1 MLTADYSV
9 LFFPSPWSF
18 TCQLHLCM
26 RTAGMWTM
34 KLALQQY
41 ITIRQDFGAETKLIP
56 QQLPVLGFPSTVMLY
71 NSMLFP
77 LPSCSILASVITLT
91 FPPLHLPP
99 SSSSVSSLPPLLTVA
114 LSLSLSLSLPIV
126 TPSHSSRSENSIT
139 IKMFVWAGR
148 WGVAGGEAKTGGFR
162 GEHYWPV
169 TVCVS
174 GTVLPGDP
182 APAESHLH
190 TRQLDKHKW
199 EELVDVKA
207 PSTL

>member
-56 QQLPVLGFPSTVMLY
+56 QQLPVLGFASTVMLY

-114 LSLSLSLSLPIV
+114 LSLSVALPSNRYSV
-126 TPSHSSRSENSIT
+126 TQQPFWKFNYNQDVCLGWSVRGGWRWGKDRGFSGGALLACHCLCEWNGSPGGPCSSRKPFT
-139 IKMFVWAGR
+139 
-148 WGVAGGEAKTGGFR
+148 
-162 GEHYWPV
+162 H
-169 TVCVS
+169 
-174 GTVLPGDP
+174 
-182 APAESHLH
+182 
-190 TRQLDKHKW
+190 
-199 EELVDVKA
+199 
-207 PSTL
+207 PSAR

>member
-9 LFFPSPWSF
+9 LFSPSPWSF

-114 LSLSLSLSLPIV
+114 LSLSLCRSPFQSLLRHTAAVLKIQLQSRCLSGLVGEGWLEVRQRQGVFGGSITGLSLSV
-126 TPSHSSRSENSIT
+126 WVERFSRGTLLQQKAIYT
-139 IKMFVWAGR
+139 R
-148 WGVAGGEAKTGGFR
+148 
-162 GEHYWPV
+162 
-169 TVCVS
+169 VS
-174 GTVLPGDP
+174 
-182 APAESHLH
+182 
-190 TRQLDKHKW
+190 
-199 EELVDVKA
+199 
-207 PSTL
+207 